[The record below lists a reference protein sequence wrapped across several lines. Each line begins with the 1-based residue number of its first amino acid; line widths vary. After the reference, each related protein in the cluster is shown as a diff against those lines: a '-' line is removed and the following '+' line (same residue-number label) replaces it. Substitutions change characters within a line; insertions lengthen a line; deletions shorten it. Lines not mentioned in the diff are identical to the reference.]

1 MFEVAL
7 GVALLRGTLAGENA
21 HVRPVEGET
30 VAVREIVAVKP

>member
-7 GVALLRGTLAGENA
+7 VVALLRETLAGENP

-30 VAVREIVAVKP
+30 VAVREIVAAKP